1 MKKRL
6 LALALCAMMLL
17 VGSVALAAQENPNV
31 GLGIF
36 PGTTEPGT
44 IYVDAATQDIMDP
57 IKQSYSNEFSIN
69 RHIWDCLVKLSVDDN
84 SIVPAAAESWES
96 SEDGMTWTFHLRPG
110 MKWVDS
116 TGAVIGDVTANDFVF
131 AWSEL
136 LNPANACSYAN
147 YGEVFKNGKAYYDYA
162 SGVEGAPE
170 VTLDQVGFHAVDDL
184 TLVCELENYLPYFL
198 QYVKFEVMA
207 PIYEPFYTE
216 VGADNYGTT
225 PENLAFNGAFYMTEY
240 VLEDHVTV
248 VRNPEWWDAD
258 NVEVQ
263 KIVFKKFTDSN
274 AKLNA
279 FLGGEMDV
287 IDLADG
293 TQRATVRAY
302 GYDTPSYAGGYS
314 FFFWSNCD
322 PNSGRDI
329 SNVNLRKAISA
340 AIDRT
345 ELVNT
350 VYKND
355 NLPSPSIAFGING
368 LTNPNGSFGDAV
380 LAANNGEPL
389 YSATSEPEK
398 AQEYL
403 AAALEELGKTAD
415 QIDITIMVSEGTTN
429 ELVAQV
435 VQEQIRKTLGIEMKA
450 EILTQAEWRARR
462 KAHDFDICHGGWG
475 PDYNDPMTDMDLFE
489 TGGGNNHCAYSNPE
503 YDELLAK
510 ARVELDTATREQLFV
525 QMEQIVAR
533 DAVVIPTF
541 WQYVDYAVSE
551 KIAGGYNRFPFQDL
565 NFIYAKLAD

>member
-6 LALALCAMMLL
+6 LALALCAALLL

-31 GLGIF
+31 GQGLF
-36 PGTTEPGT
+36 PGTSEPGT
-44 IYVDAATQDIMDP
+44 IVIDATSQDVMNP
-57 IKQSYSNEFSIN
+57 IKQTYSDEFSVN

-84 SIVPAAAESWES
+84 SVVPAAAESWES
-96 SEDGMTWTFHLRPG
+96 SEDGMTWTFHIRQG

-136 LNPANACSYAN
+136 IKPENACEYA
-147 YGEVFKNGKAYYDYA
+147 YFGYVFKNAEKYA
-162 SGVEGAPE
+162 NGEC
-170 VTLDQVGFHAVDDL
+170 TLDEVGFKAVDDY

-207 PIYEPFYTE
+207 PIYEPFYTK

-240 VLEDHVTV
+240 ALEDHITV

-263 KIVFKKFTDSN
+263 KIVFKKITDNN
-274 AKLNA
+274 ALLNA
-279 FLGGEMDV
+279 FMGGEMDV
-287 IDLADG
+287 IDLGDG
-293 TQRATVRAY
+293 TMRDTLRGY
-302 GYDTPSYAGGYS
+302 GYQTASYAGGYS
-314 FFFWSNCD
+314 FFFWANCD

-345 ELVNT
+345 QFINT

-355 NLPSPSIAFGING
+355 NQPSPSVAFGISGVN
-368 LTNPNGSFGDAV
+368 TETFGEAV

-389 YSATSEPEK
+389 YSPTAEPEK

-415 QIDITIMVSEGTTN
+415 QIDVTLMTSEGTVN
-429 ELVAQV
+429 ELNSQV
-435 VQEQIRKTLGIEMKA
+435 VQEQVRQVLGIELKT
-450 EILTQAEWRARR
+450 EILTLAEARARR
-462 KAHDFDICHGGWG
+462 NAHEYDLFHGGWG

-503 YDELLAK
+503 YDALLDK
-510 ARVELDTATREQLFV
+510 ARAEVDPVAREQLFV
-525 QMEQIVAR
+525 QMEQIVA
-533 DAVVIPTF
+533 DDMVVIPTF
-541 WQYVDYAVSE
+541 WQYEDYAVSE
-551 KIAGGYNRFPFQDL
+551 KIASGYNRMPFVAL
-565 NFIYAKLAD
+565 NFIYTKLAE

>member
-6 LALALCAMMLL
+6 LALALCAALLL
-17 VGSVALAAQENPNV
+17 VCSVALAVQENTNV
-31 GLGIF
+31 GQGLF
-36 PGTTEPGT
+36 PGTSEPGT
-44 IYVDAATQDIMDP
+44 IYIDAASQDVMNP
-57 IKQSYSNEFSIN
+57 IKQTYSDEFSVN

-84 SIVPAAAESWES
+84 SVVPAAAESWES
-96 SEDGMTWTFHLRPG
+96 SEDGMTWTFHIRQG
-110 MKWVDS
+110 MNWVDS
-116 TGAVIGDVTANDFVF
+116 TGAVLGPVTANDFVF

-136 LNPANACSYAN
+136 LNPANACEYE
-147 YGEVFKNGKAYYDYA
+147 YFGEIFKNAKAYYDYV

-170 VTLDQVGFHAVDDL
+170 VTLDQVGFHAVDDY

-207 PIYEPFYTE
+207 PIYEPFYTK

-240 VLEDHVTV
+240 ALEDHITV

-263 KIVFKKFTDSN
+263 KIVFKKITDNN

-279 FLGGEMDV
+279 FMGGEMDV
-287 IDLADG
+287 IDLEDG
-293 TQRATVRAY
+293 TMRDTLRNM
-302 GYDTPSYAGGYS
+302 GYQTASYAGGYS
-314 FFFWSNCD
+314 FFFWANCD

-345 ELVNT
+345 QLIST

-355 NLPSPSIAFGING
+355 NQPSPSVAFGISGVN
-368 LTNPNGSFGDAV
+368 TETFGEAV

-389 YSATSEPEK
+389 YSPTAEPEK

-403 AAALEELGKTAD
+403 ALALEELGKTAD
-415 QIDITIMVSEGTTN
+415 QIDVTIMVSEGTVN
-429 ELVAQV
+429 ELNAQV
-435 VQEQIRKTLGIEMKA
+435 VQEQVRQVLGIELKT
-450 EILTQAEWRARR
+450 EILTLAEARSR
-462 KAHDFDICHGGWG
+462 RNAHEYDLFHGGWG

-503 YDELLAK
+503 YDALLDK
-510 ARVELDTATREQLFV
+510 ARAEVDPVAREQLFV
-525 QMEQIVAR
+525 QMEQIVA
-533 DAVVIPTF
+533 DDMVVIPTF
-541 WQYVDYAVSE
+541 WQYEDYAVSE
-551 KIAGGYNRFPFQDL
+551 KIASGYNRMPFVAL
-565 NFIYAKLAD
+565 NFIYTKLAD